1 MSQLI
6 SFCINTARNER
17 NHIELL
23 FRSLRKN
30 LSRNDH
36 EIIVYVENDN
46 QGTIEFLK
54 TQKEFFPHLK
64 IIVNTLPI
72 PLGYARNINLMFEKA
87 THEITSY
94 IQSDM
99 VIGPKYDEEILKYL
113 TPDTIISATRIE
125 PPLHPPSPEK
135 ITYDFGLDPSKFNLD
150 SFTEFAE
157 INKQTRQTSFFFAPF
172 TLYKKQWLDIGGHD
186 TLFRRSREDSD
197 VLYRLVLNGV
207 KIIQI
212 WNANVY
218 HFTCTSSRGPEWWT
232 TSGTRRFELQR
243 AADFVELFR
252 FGRKWP
258 LFKHPTKFDPDI
270 DYKYHVSA
278 NITHIEEWE
287 IRLMD
292 NLKIRNFLSSQLP
305 PDVNVATTSLLL
317 LTKPFQKIYVDSPQ
331 KRNELRSDYSDLDRY
346 ANKLLDI
353 NGLEWEHYKKYYRI
367 LSPETIFP
375 DFPVDDDIVL
385 NIDFSKNQTAMWDAS
400 FLLNLNEKINKCY
413 TESIPLGSYEL
424 EDFGNSILTINR
436 WQDRIKENIVV
447 TNPPI
452 DESKLTFL

>member
-125 PPLHPPSPEK
+125 PPLHPPSPENNHLSK
-135 ITYDFGLDPSKFNLD
+135 DDFSLKVNRWGLDQPRSKHHTD
-150 SFTEFAE
+150 MWA
-157 INKQTRQTSFFFAPF
+157 
-172 TLYKKQWLDIGGHD
+172 
-186 TLFRRSREDSD
+186 
-197 VLYRLVLNGV
+197 LVSQSNG
-207 KIIQI
+207 
-212 WNANVY
+212 
-218 HFTCTSSRGPEWWT
+218 
-232 TSGTRRFELQR
+232 
-243 AADFVELFR
+243 
-252 FGRKWP
+252 
-258 LFKHPTKFDPDI
+258 
-270 DYKYHVSA
+270 
-278 NITHIEEWE
+278 
-287 IRLMD
+287 
-292 NLKIRNFLSSQLP
+292 
-305 PDVNVATTSLLL
+305 
-317 LTKPFQKIYVDSPQ
+317 
-331 KRNELRSDYSDLDRY
+331 
-346 ANKLLDI
+346 
-353 NGLEWEHYKKYYRI
+353 
-367 LSPETIFP
+367 
-375 DFPVDDDIVL
+375 
-385 NIDFSKNQTAMWDAS
+385 
-400 FLLNLNEKINKCY
+400 
-413 TESIPLGSYEL
+413 
-424 EDFGNSILTINR
+424 
-436 WQDRIKENIVV
+436 
-447 TNPPI
+447 
-452 DESKLTFL
+452 